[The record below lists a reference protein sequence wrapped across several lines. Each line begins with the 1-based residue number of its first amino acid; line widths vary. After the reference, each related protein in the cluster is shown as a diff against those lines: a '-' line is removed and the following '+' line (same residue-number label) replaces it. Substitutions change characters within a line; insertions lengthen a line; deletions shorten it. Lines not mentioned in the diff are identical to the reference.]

1 MEPIDI
7 YLMYCAMKAH
17 FTSDSYDYFKY
28 EGKTRIKR
36 ESFFKRKDKFL
47 FVRLSHKYKE
57 YDDIKNYLISN
68 FIRNPTG
75 YVATFDDKHFEEWI
89 DKRADFYNIFSYE
102 MSPLVKD
109 FEPLFV
115 VKNNNHPKLLTEY
128 LGKRISLETL
138 VILNKLV
145 KFSKKWD
152 KEMVDD
158 YVWQDTKKLL
168 KNYEGFLTIDTKQ
181 YRMKL
186 LKLIEESS

>member
-1 MEPIDI
+1 
-7 YLMYCAMKAH
+7 
-17 FTSDSYDYFKY
+17 
-28 EGKTRIKR
+28 
-36 ESFFKRKDKFL
+36 
-47 FVRLSHKYKE
+47 
-57 YDDIKNYLISN
+57 
-68 FIRNPTG
+68 
-75 YVATFDDKHFEEWI
+75 
-89 DKRADFYNIFSYE
+89 
-102 MSPLVKD
+102 MSPLVED

-152 KEMVDD
+152 KEMVGD

-181 YRMKL
+181 YRIKL